1 MTTEL
6 LGWLGGLLFAICAIP
21 QAWQSYKQGHS
32 KGLNSGLL
40 QMWFWGEVL
49 TVSYVYL
56 KHGFDGPL
64 MLNYLANI
72 VFLVVIMKYKY
83 KPRQEQKDVV
93 E

>member
-1 MTTEL
+1 
-6 LGWLGGLLFAICAIP
+6 
-21 QAWQSYKQGHS
+21 
-32 KGLNSGLL
+32 
-40 QMWFWGEVL
+40 MWFWGEVL